1 MIAFLTTYWLA
12 AVPTAVIGVFL
23 LGVLKKMR
31 DEKAKKEKALAPI
44 AVRRKHQ
51 G

>member
-1 MIAFLTTYWLA
+1 MIDFLITYWLA
-12 AVPTAVIGVFL
+12 AVPTAVTGVLL
-23 LGVLKKMR
+23 LGMLKRLR
-31 DEKAKKEKALAPI
+31 DEKAKKEKALEPV